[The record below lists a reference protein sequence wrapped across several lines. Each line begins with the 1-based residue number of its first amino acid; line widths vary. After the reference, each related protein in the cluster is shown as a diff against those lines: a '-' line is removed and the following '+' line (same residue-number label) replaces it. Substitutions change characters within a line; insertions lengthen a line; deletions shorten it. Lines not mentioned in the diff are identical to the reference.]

1 MFQEQSG
8 KEVVTERKRFA
19 TEDPGGL
26 RETQK
31 GS

>member
-1 MFQEQSG
+1 MFQKQSE
-8 KEVVTERKRFA
+8 KDVVPERKRFA
-19 TEDPGGL
+19 TEDAGGL